1 LDFEGLDGSL
11 QLGDKFELSSSDGF
25 TLLEFNISIVAKAV
39 SLFKEFTVSGD
50 LAVGFK
56 GDGGFL
62 FNDATES
69 SNVFSGE
76 VKLVVESGNDVDEVS
91 LGFFEGG

>member
-11 QLGDKFELSSSDGF
+11 KLADKFELSSSDGF
-25 TLLEFNISIVAKAV
+25 TLLEFNISIIAKSV
-39 SLFKEFTVSGD
+39 SLIKEFGVSGD

-62 FNDATES
+62 VDDSTES
-69 SNVFSGE
+69 GDVLSGK
-76 VKLVVESGNDVDEVS
+76 VKLVVKSSDNID
-91 LGFFEGG
+91 